1 MPRQEGEDIAVEVEF
16 SAFEPGIGAELDELG
31 EGFGMHADVDA
42 EGSGGSSG
50 ADVPEFAVGGVRLHI
65 EGDAQ
70 LPAGELHALAE
81 HGAAQQG
88 VAEQNHGL
96 ARGNVL
102 DEVLEHGAGGLWGF
116 FCIRRLI
123 GGCFG
128 KFRLRLFSRLF
139 ARGGHAG
146 DDGGEDE

>member
-1 MPRQEGEDIAVEVEF
+1 MPREEGEDIAVEVEF
-16 SAFEPGIGAELDELG
+16 SAFEPGIGSELDKLG

-42 EGSGGSSG
+42 EGGGGGSG
-50 ADVPEFAVGGVRLHI
+50 ADVPEIAGGGVRLHI

-70 LPAGELHALAE
+70 LPAGEFHALAE

-88 VAEQNHGL
+88 IAEQNHGF
-96 ARGNVL
+96 ARGDVL
-102 DEVLEHGAGGLWGF
+102 DEVFEHGAGGLWGF
-116 FCIRRLI
+116 FCIRRLV

-128 KFRLRLFSRLF
+128 EFRLRLFSRLF